1 MKTYPAPT
9 DAVFHFG
16 KAGRLGR
23 CRLRVFRPRP
33 DRPAVVVSTDLPGP
47 GPGVT
52 DAAEELAAAVARL
65 HGLDPDC
72 VLWVGHVP
80 GTAAVPGRF
89 AAVSFD
95 RDDSGRLCRPSW
107 RPVTRRA
114 VGHLAGAPLPD

>member
-1 MKTYPAPT
+1 MKTHPAPT

-23 CRLRVFRPRP
+23 CRLRVFRPGP
-33 DRPAVVVSTDLPGP
+33 DRPAVVVATDLP

-52 DAAEELAAAVARL
+52 DAAEKLAAAVARL

-80 GTAAVPGRF
+80 GTAAVPGD
-89 AAVSFD
+89 AMP
-95 RDDSGRLCRPSW
+95 PS
-107 RPVTRRA
+107 RSTVTRPAACAARRGGRSA
-114 VGHLAGAPLPD
+114 AGPWSTWPAPR